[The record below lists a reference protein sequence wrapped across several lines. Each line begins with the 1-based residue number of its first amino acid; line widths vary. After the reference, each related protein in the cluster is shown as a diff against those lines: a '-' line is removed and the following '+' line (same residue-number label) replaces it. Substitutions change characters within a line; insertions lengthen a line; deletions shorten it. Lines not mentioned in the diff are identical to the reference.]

1 MKLILEQSGKHW
13 KPLAL
18 ALAFSF
24 VAIVG
29 TFTVERWW
37 PIVESL
43 LATIRSQEADEH
55 AAEPRTDLYAGPND
69 SSGGTATSLRLSEQ
83 ARKNVG
89 LTLFTVQLRDFQ
101 RTVIVPAVVAERP
114 GRSQLTVSAPMTG
127 IVTRIYP
134 IPGEAIAPGDPL
146 FDLRLT
152 HEDLVEKQ
160 TSFLRDL
167 EQRDVVQR
175 EVDRL
180 EEVTRS
186 GAIAGKTLLEKVYER
201 QTIEASIRAE
211 REALLL
217 HGLSEEQ
224 VATIENDR
232 RLVRQILVST
242 PEADAAH
249 TSDQHEDYLQV
260 GSLAVQRGDHVE
272 TGGPLAILTDHCE
285 LYIEGM
291 AFEQDAQ
298 ALNKAAQQGL
308 PVSAWIES
316 SGEGTQ
322 EMSNLRVLYI
332 QNEVER
338 DSRAL
343 KFYVSLPNQLSRNDT
358 SRDGHRFIAWR
369 YRPGQRVDVMVP
381 VELWSQ
387 RIVLPVDAVVKEG
400 AEWFIFQQ
408 NGGQFDRKPVH
419 VEYRDQRWAVI
430 DNDGTLFPGDVVAA
444 TGAYQMHLAMK
455 NKAGGG
461 VDPHAGHNH

>member
-1 MKLILEQSGKHW
+1 
-13 KPLAL
+13 
-18 ALAFSF
+18 
-24 VAIVG
+24 VAIVASF
-29 TFTVERWW
+29 TFERWW
-37 PIVESL
+37 PAAKRFVG
-43 LATIRSQEADEH
+43 ATRSQAADEH
-55 AAEPRTDLYAGPND
+55 ASETPTDLHSGHSD
-69 SSGGTATSLRLSEQ
+69 SSDGIATSLRLSEQ

-101 RTVIVPAVVAERP
+101 KTVIVPAVVAERP

-232 RLVRQILVST
+232 HLVRQILISA
-242 PEADAAH
+242 PEPDAAH

-260 GSLAVQRGDHVE
+260 GSLAVQRGDHVA

-308 PVSAWIES
+308 PVSARIES
-316 SGEGTQ
+316 SGEETQ
-322 EMSNLRVLYI
+322 ELNNLRVLYI

-387 RIVLPVDAVVKEG
+387 RIVLPVEAVVKEG

-408 NGGQFDRKPVH
+408 NGAQFDRKPVH

>member
-1 MKLILEQSGKHW
+1 MTSILDQLGRHW
-13 KPLAL
+13 KSLAATL
-18 ALAFSF
+18 TVIAIAV
-24 VAIVG
+24 VAAG
-29 TFTVERWW
+29 SHERWW
-37 PIVESL
+37 PAAESL
-43 LATIRSQEADEH
+43 IATISKQQTH
-55 AAEPRTDLYAGPND
+55 APTDSHAGQD
-69 SSGGTATSLRLSEQ
+69 DAVAVTSLVLSEQ

-89 LTLFTVQLRDFQ
+89 LTLLTVQPRDFQ

-160 TSFLRDL
+160 TSLLRDL
-167 EQRDVVQR
+167 EQRDVIQR

-180 EEVTRS
+180 EEITRS
-186 GAIAGKTLLEKVYER
+186 GAVAGKMRLEKVYER
-201 QTIEASIRAE
+201 QKIDASIRAE

-224 VATIENDR
+224 VAYIESER
-232 RLVRQILVST
+232 RLVRQILIST
-242 PEADAAH
+242 PDPDAAH
-249 TSDQHEDYLQV
+249 SSEKHEDFLQV
-260 GSLAVQRGDHVE
+260 GRLAVQRGDHVE
-272 TGGPLAILTDHCE
+272 TGDPLAILTDHCE

-291 AFEQDAQ
+291 AFEQDAD
-298 ALNKAAQQGL
+298 ALNKAAQHGV
-308 PVSAWIES
+308 PISAWIES
-316 SGEGTQ
+316 NSQGMREL
-322 EMSNLRVLYI
+322 SNLRVLYV

-358 SRDGHRFIAWR
+358 SQDGHRFIAWR
-369 YRPGQRVDVMVP
+369 YRPGQRVEVMVP
-381 VELWSQ
+381 VETWSN

-400 AEWFIFQQ
+400 ADWFIFQQ
-408 NGGQFDRKPVH
+408 NGGHFDRKPVH

-430 DNDGTLFPGDVVAA
+430 ESDGSLFPGDVVAA
-444 TGAYQMHLAMK
+444 SGAYQMHLAMK

-461 VDPHAGHNH
+461 IDPHAGHNH